1 MAEPYVQAQAAW
13 QALAADFTA
22 AMSMLTAEI
31 ATVSTLWQ
39 GMAAQQ
45 AQAAFAPYLAWMDS
59 IVAMAQQRAAAAGA
73 QAAAYSTA
81 VVTTP
86 TLAEL
91 AENHVTHFI
100 LEMTNFLG
108 MNTIPIAVN
117 EFQYFVELWN
127 RAAGAMDEYAS
138 ATAVNTTFPP
148 FPVAPPIMAMPG
160 RPRRAGRGVGPNRGR
175 LAQQPCSRRIAGRA
189 VRRKCGRRTQRGGA
203 AGRASGRHRRQPSR
217 RCGGAGHPRRPVGIT
232 GHQWGR
238 RPVQSAG
245 RVGFP
250 DRDASLAG
258 GQRAAPATRS
268 AAVDER
274 GQPTHAAADLGVHPG
289 IGQQPCRAR
298 DLARSAA
305 GPLRVGRPAGHVRD
319 QPARISRGAY
329 GGAGCSLQ
337 PHRPPA
343 ADPGGMERAGRPAV
357 EEVAQVV
364 STTSTP
370 GSGSGAVGT
379 GTGMMGP

>member
-13 QALAADFTA
+13 QALAADFPA
-22 AMSMLTAEI
+22 AKSMLPAEI

-160 RPRRAGRGVGPNRGR
+160 APEAGLAAV
-175 LAQQPCSRRIAGRA
+175 LAQ
-189 VRRKCGRRTQRGGA
+189 TA
-203 AGRASGRHRRQPSR
+203 AALPNSL
-217 RCGGAGHPRRPVGIT
+217 A
-232 GHQWGR
+232 
-238 RPVQSAG
+238 
-245 RVGFP
+245 
-250 DRDASLAG
+250 RDALLVALSG
-258 GQRAAPATRS
+258 ES
-268 AAVDER
+268 
-274 GQPTHAAADLGVHPG
+274 
-289 IGQQPCRAR
+289 
-298 DLARSAA
+298 
-305 GPLRVGRPAGHVRD
+305 
-319 QPARISRGAY
+319 
-329 GGAGCSLQ
+329 
-337 PHRPPA
+337 
-343 ADPGGMERAGRPAV
+343 AV
-357 EEVAQVV
+357 EGPKGEAQL
-364 STTSTP
+364 
-370 GSGSGAVGT
+370 
-379 GTGMMGP
+379 